1 MNLSAEH
8 LDGLAV
14 KTGFR
19 PESLEKVIRLG
30 ELAADIGRHPLLSRV
45 LALKGGTAL
54 NLLFGSP
61 VRLSVDL
68 DFNYVGQVDRADMQD
83 ERPEVERAIEIVARG
98 QGYRV
103 QRSGEAHAGRKFYLS
118 YSSVAGTRDRIEVD
132 LNFLFRIPLGDLS
145 RRSMWQPPGLAR
157 PTITLVPT
165 EELFA
170 GKLRATLDRAM
181 PRDLFDTIR
190 LPGYAG
196 DTWETLRFRRIHVAL
211 AGTLPHPLYRYGHNR
226 LDRVT
231 DRQTQEQLVP
241 MLHVNEHL
249 TAAELKEKAWRIIAP
264 LVELDESER
273 EYIDRVHAGEIRPEL
288 LFPEDEV
295 LAEQLERHPALK
307 WKIDNVKRHRAT

>member
-1 MNLSAEH
+1 
-8 LDGLAV
+8 
-14 KTGFR
+14 
-19 PESLEKVIRLG
+19 
-30 ELAADIGRHPLLSRV
+30 
-45 LALKGGTAL
+45 
-54 NLLFGSP
+54 
-61 VRLSVDL
+61 
-68 DFNYVGQVDRADMQD
+68 MQE

-103 QRSGEAHAGRKFYLS
+103 QWSREAHAGRKVYLS

-145 RRSMWQPPGLAR
+145 RRSMWQPPGFAR
-157 PTITLVPT
+157 PTITLVPV

-190 LPGYAG
+190 LPRYAG
-196 DTWETLRFRRIHVAL
+196 DTWETLRFRRVHVAF
-211 AGTLPHPLYRYGHNR
+211 ASTLPHPLYRYGRNR

-241 MLHVNEHL
+241 MLHVNEHQ
-249 TAAELKEKAWRIIAP
+249 TAAELKEKAWRVIAP

-273 EYIDRVHAGEIRPEL
+273 EYIDCVHAGEILPEL

-295 LAEQLERHPALK
+295 LAEQLDRHSALK
-307 WKIDNVKRHRAT
+307 WKIENVKRYRSTER